1 MSRLHGSKDFWI
13 GALRTEG
20 PAFAAAVAEAPP
32 ETPVLSCPG
41 WTVNDLTLHLA
52 GIYHWVYSFAGSGVT
67 TAPAPR
73 VQVEADRA
81 EAARGLSALP
91 FWQQG
96 YDQLMTLF
104 DGLDPETPAWNWAPQ
119 PKKAGFWP
127 RRMAHETA
135 VHRWD
140 AQLAI
145 GAGDPVEA
153 KLAADGVSEVLD
165 TWLPAGRR
173 QVPGDWHG
181 VVQLSAVDAAQVWYL
196 RLRGQ
201 GVALLD
207 TSTIFDHDDHHARA
221 QVSGNASDLLLAL
234 WGRVSF
240 ETLDVSGDRTL
251 LDGLRTD

>member
-1 MSRLHGSKDFWI
+1 MSRLHGTKDFWI
-13 GALRTEG
+13 GALRAEG

-52 GIYHWVYSFAGSGVT
+52 GLYRWVHSFAGSGA
-67 TAPAPR
+67 TAAPPR
-73 VQVEADRA
+73 RE
-81 EAARGLSALP
+81 ETELPPGTSALQL
-91 FWQQG
+91 WQQS

-104 DGLDPETPAWNWAPQ
+104 DGLDPEAPAWNWAPQ

-145 GAGDPVEA
+145 AAGDPVEA

-173 QVPGDWHG
+173 AKTGQWRG
-181 VVQLSAVDAAQVWYL
+181 VVQLTATDAAQEWYL
-196 RLRGQ
+196 RLRGE

-207 TSTIFDHDDHHARA
+207 TDTILDHDDHHARV
-221 QVSGNASDLLLAL
+221 QVSGTASDLLLAL
-234 WGRVSF
+234 WGRIAF
-240 ETLDVSGDRTL
+240 DTLSVTGDPSL
-251 LDGLRTD
+251 LPGLRTG

>member
-1 MSRLHGSKDFWI
+1 MSRLQGTKDFWI

-20 PAFAAAVAEAPP
+20 PVFAAAVAEAPA

-41 WTVNDLTLHLA
+41 WTVADLAHHLTRTYVWVRTVLTA
-52 GIYHWVYSFAGSGVT
+52 GTATRPERHDPEPPAGL
-67 TAPAPR
+67 TADQWYR
-73 VQVEADRA
+73 QE
-81 EAARGLSALP
+81 
-91 FWQQG
+91 
-96 YDQLMTLF
+96 YDQLMALF
-104 DGLDPETPAWNWAPQ
+104 EGLDPEAPAWNFAPQ

-145 GAGDPVEA
+145 GAGEPIEA

-173 QVPGDWHG
+173 IEPGQWHG
-181 VVQLSAVDAAQVWYL
+181 VVQLTATDAAQDWYL
-196 RLRGQ
+196 RLRGE

-207 TSTIFDHDDHHARA
+207 TATILDHDDHNARA
-221 QVSGNASDLLLAL
+221 QVTGTASDLQLAL
-234 WGRVSF
+234 MGRISF
-240 ETLDVSGDRTL
+240 DALGVAGDRRL
-251 LDGLRTD
+251 LTGLRVG

>member
-1 MSRLHGSKDFWI
+1 MSRLHATKDFWL
-13 GALRTEG
+13 GALRVDG

-41 WTVNDLTLHLA
+41 WTVSDLTVHLA
-52 GIYHWVYSFAGSGVT
+52 GLYHWVHSVAGAGDTAQPASRDDTVDLPAGVT
-67 TAPAPR
+67 PL
-73 VQVEADRA
+73 Q
-81 EAARGLSALP
+81 L
-91 FWQQG
+91 WQHQ

-104 DGLDPETPAWNWAPQ
+104 DALDPEAPAWNWAPQ
-119 PKKAGFWP
+119 PKRAGFWL

-145 GAGDPVEA
+145 AAGDPIEA

-173 QVPGDWHG
+173 SGSGQWQG
-181 VVQLSAVDAAQVWYL
+181 VVHLTASDAAQDWYL
-196 RLRGQ
+196 RMRGE

-207 TSTIFDHDDHHARA
+207 TATVFGHDDHHARV
-221 QVSGNASDLLLAL
+221 QVTGSASDLLLAL

-240 ETLDVSGDRTL
+240 DTLGVAGDRSL
-251 LDGLRTD
+251 LEGLRVG

>member
-1 MSRLHGSKDFWI
+1 MSRLQGSKDFWI

-41 WTVNDLTLHLA
+41 WTVKDLTLHMA
-52 GIYHWVYSFAGSGVT
+52 GIYHWVSSFAGSGQVNR
-67 TAPAPR
+67 PPR
-73 VQVEADRA
+73 REQADA
-81 EAARGLSALP
+81 SVDARQL
-91 FWQQG
+91 WQQG
-96 YDQLMTLF
+96 YDRLMTLF
-104 DGLDPETPAWNWAPQ
+104 DGLDPEAPAWNWAPQ

-173 QVPGDWHG
+173 QVPGNWHG
-181 VVQLSAVDAAQVWYL
+181 VVQLCATDAAQEWYL
-196 RLRGQ
+196 RLRGE
-201 GVALLD
+201 GMALLD
-207 TSTIFDHDDHHARA
+207 TATIFDHDDHHARA
-221 QVSGNASDLLLAL
+221 QVSGTASDLLLAL

-240 ETLDVSGDRTL
+240 ETLDVVGDRTL
-251 LDGLRTD
+251 LDGLRTG

>member
-1 MSRLHGSKDFWI
+1 MSRLQGSKDFWI
-13 GALRTEG
+13 GALRAEG

-41 WTVNDLTLHLA
+41 WTVNDLTLHLT
-52 GIYHWVYSFAGSGVT
+52 GIYRWVSSFVGSGQT
-67 TAPAPR
+67 GQPTRREPL
-73 VQVEADRA
+73 D
-81 EAARGLSALP
+81 AAQGVSALQV
-91 FWQQG
+91 WQQE
-96 YDQLMTLF
+96 YDRLLTVL
-104 DGLDPETPAWNWAPQ
+104 DGLDPEAPAWNWAPQ

-173 QVPGDWHG
+173 HVPGDWHG
-181 VVQLSAVDAAQVWYL
+181 VVQLSATDAAQEWYL
-196 RLRGQ
+196 RLRGE

-207 TSTIFDHDDHHARA
+207 TATIFDHDDHHARA
-221 QVSGNASDLLLAL
+221 QVSGTASDLLLAL

-240 ETLDVSGDRTL
+240 ETLDVAGDRNL
-251 LDGLRTD
+251 LDGLRPD

>member
-1 MSRLHGSKDFWI
+1 MSRLHGTKDFWI
-13 GALRTEG
+13 GALRAEG

-41 WTVNDLTLHLA
+41 WTVTDLALHLA
-52 GIYHWVYSFAGSGVT
+52 GIYQWVRSVAGSGET
-67 TAPAPR
+67 TAPQQSRSQPAELAPG
-73 VQVEADRA
+73 VT
-81 EAARGLSALP
+81 AAQQ
-91 FWQQG
+91 WQQA
-96 YDQLMTLF
+96 YDELMALF
-104 DGLDPETPAWNWAPQ
+104 DTLDPEAPAWNWAPQ
-119 PKKAGFWP
+119 PKKAAFWP

-145 GAGDPVEA
+145 AAGEPIES

-173 QVPGDWHG
+173 KATGQWHG
-181 VVQLSAVDAAQVWYL
+181 VVRLSATDAAHEWFL
-196 RLRGQ
+196 RLRGE

-207 TSTIFDHDDHHARA
+207 TGTIFDHDDHHARVH
-221 QVSGNASDLLLAL
+221 VSGTASDLLLAL

-240 ETLDVSGDRTL
+240 DTLTVAGDRAL
-251 LDGLRTD
+251 LDGVRTG

>member
-1 MSRLHGSKDFWI
+1 MSRLQGSKDFWI
-13 GALRTEG
+13 GALRAEG

-41 WTVNDLTLHLA
+41 WTVHDLTLHLA
-52 GIYHWVYSFAGSGVT
+52 GIYRWVSSFVGSGQT
-67 TAPAPR
+67 GQPARREPL
-73 VQVEADRA
+73 D
-81 EAARGLSALP
+81 AAQGVSALQV
-91 FWQQG
+91 WQQE
-96 YDQLMTLF
+96 YDRLLSVL
-104 DGLDPETPAWNWAPQ
+104 DGVDPEAPAWNWAPQ

-173 QVPGDWHG
+173 HVPGDWHG
-181 VVQLSAVDAAQVWYL
+181 VVQLSATDAAQEWYL
-196 RLRGQ
+196 RLRGE

-207 TSTIFDHDDHHARA
+207 TATIFDHDDHHARA
-221 QVSGNASDLLLAL
+221 QVSGTASDLLLAL

-240 ETLDVSGDRTL
+240 ETLDVAGDRNL
-251 LDGLRTD
+251 LDGLRPD

>member
-1 MSRLHGSKDFWI
+1 MSRLHGTKDFWI

-41 WTVNDLTLHLA
+41 WTVSDLTLHLA
-52 GIYHWVYSFAGSGVT
+52 GVYHWVSSFVAAGSTNPPARPTGEPPAGVT
-67 TAPAPR
+67 PL
-73 VQVEADRA
+73 Q
-81 EAARGLSALP
+81 L
-91 FWQQG
+91 WQHG
-96 YDQLMTLF
+96 YDQLMTIF
-104 DGLDPETPAWNWAPQ
+104 EGLDPEAPAWNWAPQ

-127 RRMAHETA
+127 RRLAHETA

-145 GAGDPVEA
+145 AAGGPIEA

-173 QVPGDWHG
+173 RTPGHWHG
-181 VVQLSAVDAAQVWYL
+181 VVQLTAADAAQDWYL
-196 RLRGQ
+196 RLRGE

-207 TSTIFDHDDHHARA
+207 TATVFGHEDHHARA
-221 QVSGNASDLLLAL
+221 QVTATASDLLLAL

-240 ETLDVSGDRTL
+240 DTLGVTGDRSL
-251 LDGLRTD
+251 LDGLRVG

>member
-1 MSRLHGSKDFWI
+1 MSKLQGSKDFWI

-20 PAFAAAVAEAPP
+20 PAFASAVAEAPP

-52 GIYHWVYSFAGSGVT
+52 GIYHWVSSFVGSGLT
-67 TAPAPR
+67 TAPPR
-73 VQVEADRA
+73 REPLVADPGRSP
-81 EAARGLSALP
+81 LQL
-91 FWQQG
+91 WQQG

-104 DGLDPETPAWNWAPQ
+104 DGLDAEAPAWNWAPQ

-145 GAGDPVEA
+145 AAGEPVEA

-173 QVPGDWHG
+173 RDPGEWHG
-181 VVQLSAVDAAQVWYL
+181 VVQLSATDAAQEWYL
-196 RLRGQ
+196 RLRGE

-207 TSTIFDHDDHHARA
+207 TATIFDHDDHHARA
-221 QVSGNASDLLLAL
+221 QVSGSASDLLLAL
-234 WGRVSF
+234 WGRINF
-240 ETLDVSGDRTL
+240 ETLDVSGDRSL
-251 LDGLRTD
+251 LDGLRTR

>member
-1 MSRLHGSKDFWI
+1 MSRLQGSKDFWI

-20 PAFAAAVAEAPP
+20 PAFAAAVSEAPP
-32 ETPVLSCPG
+32 EAPVLSCPG
-41 WTVNDLTLHLA
+41 WTVNDLTLHMA
-52 GIYHWVYSFAGSGVT
+52 GIYHWVSSFASSGQT
-67 TAPAPR
+67 SQPPR
-73 VQVEADRA
+73 REKIEADP
-81 EAARGLSALP
+81 GVNALQL
-91 FWQQG
+91 WQQG
-96 YDQLMTLF
+96 YDRVMPLL
-104 DGLDPETPAWNWAPQ
+104 DGLDPEAPAWNWAPQ
-119 PKKAGFWP
+119 PKRAGFWP

-181 VVQLSAVDAAQVWYL
+181 VVQLCATDAAQEWYL
-196 RLRGQ
+196 RLRGE

-207 TSTIFDHDDHHARA
+207 TATIFDHDDHHARA
-221 QVSGNASDLLLAL
+221 QVSGTASDLLLAL

-240 ETLDVSGDRTL
+240 ETLDVVGDSTL
-251 LDGLRTD
+251 LDGLRTG

>member
-1 MSRLHGSKDFWI
+1 MSRLHGTKDFWI
-13 GALRTEG
+13 GSLRAEG

-41 WTVNDLTLHLA
+41 WTVADLTLHLA
-52 GIYHWVYSFAGSGVT
+52 GLYHWVHSFAGSGVKT
-67 TAPAPR
+67 PPATRFSHTDPPTGAPPLQLLR
-73 VQVEADRA
+73 H
-81 EAARGLSALP
+81 
-91 FWQQG
+91 G
-96 YDQLMTLF
+96 YDQLMVLF
-104 DGLDPETPAWNWAPQ
+104 DGLDPEAPAWNWAPQ

-135 VHRWD
+135 LHRWD

-145 GAGDPVEA
+145 AAGEPIEA

-173 QVPGDWHG
+173 RDPGQQWHG
-181 VVQLSAVDAAQVWYL
+181 VVQVVAADASQEWYL
-196 RLRGQ
+196 RLRGD

-207 TSTIFDHDDHHARA
+207 TDTIFDSDDHHARA
-221 QVSGNASDLLLAL
+221 HVTGTASDLLLAL

-240 ETLDVSGDRTL
+240 DTLDVTGDRNL
-251 LDGLRTD
+251 LEGLRTG